1 MHKIFKKSDTFATL
15 LLRDAYLQKITLK
28 NIFLD
33 IQMKEIAAF
42 VLTIILSST
51 LTRAQQ
57 LGGAPELTVLTRSD
71 LMVQSV
77 LTNASSVQIGQTG
90 ETVSYQ
96 QGSFNR
102 QNINP
107 NAGEN
112 SLRLV
117 QQGNFNNMD
126 LNILGEGSNYQFSQ
140 LGNNNDLQLRS
151 LEASNN
157 TLQIVQRGNDN
168 QLIDNGSGLLN
179 RPIRIEQ
186 SGGMK
191 VLINGQ

>member
-1 MHKIFKKSDTFATL
+1 
-15 LLRDAYLQKITLK
+15 
-28 NIFLD
+28 
-33 IQMKEIAAF
+33 MKQIAAL
-42 VLTIILSST
+42 VLTFILSST

-57 LGGAPELTVLTRSD
+57 LGGSPELTVLTKSD

-77 LTNASSVQIGQTG
+77 LTSASSVQVGQTG
-90 ETVSYQ
+90 EIVSYQ

-126 LNILGEGSNYQFSQ
+126 LNVLGEGNNYQFSQ

-168 QLIDNGSGLLN
+168 QLIDNSSGLLN

-191 VLINGQ
+191 ILINGQ

>member
-1 MHKIFKKSDTFATL
+1 MKQAAGFVFAML
-15 LLRDAYLQKITLK
+15 LG
-28 NIFLD
+28 
-33 IQMKEIAAF
+33 
-42 VLTIILSST
+42 ST
-51 LTRAQQ
+51 SAQAQQ
-57 LGGAPELTVLTRSD
+57 MGGAPELTVLTKSD

-77 LTNASSVQIGQTG
+77 LTNASSVQVG
-90 ETVSYQ
+90 TVASYQ
-96 QGSFNR
+96 QGDGNR
-102 QNINP
+102 QHVNP

-112 SLRLV
+112 NLRLI
-117 QQGNFNNMD
+117 QQGDFNNMD
-126 LNILGEGSNYQFSQ
+126 LNLLGEGNTYQFSQ

-157 TLQIVQRGNDN
+157 TLQIVQRGNNN
-168 QLIDNGSGLLN
+168 QLIDSGSGLLN